1 MGNPRNDDFLFDRNE
16 NKTMSMVRIA
26 FSFDYQNFVKRIAS
40 AFEELQKGRISEL
53 RCLAKEIAGN
63 HPAVWSV
70 LDAYYI
76 FPNSDDFEETEDV
89 VSDEKIFRWVMM
101 IMAKYCFDI
110 DGPVT
115 PKELGGSGIDEEI
128 QSLLT
133 TGRPLSSV
141 LTPIKRT
148 PSLNEITVNL
158 FENMDNFYVGWLSV
172 EEIKDINGRITVDL
186 RLEHPPEYKKTIKM
200 LQAAI
205 NTNTGLILGI
215 SL

>member
-1 MGNPRNDDFLFDRNE
+1 MA
-16 NKTMSMVRIA
+16 RIA

-63 HPAVWSV
+63 HPAVWSI

-76 FPNSDDFEETEDV
+76 FPNSDDFEETEDI

-101 IMAKYCFDI
+101 IMAEYCSDI
-110 DGPVT
+110 DNPVT
-115 PKELGGSGIDEEI
+115 PKEIGKTGIDEEA

-133 TGRPLSSV
+133 RGRPLSSI
-141 LTPIKRT
+141 LMTKNQHR
-148 PSLNEITVNL
+148 SLNEVTARL
-158 FENMDNFYVGWLSV
+158 FENMDNFYAGWLSV
-172 EEIKDINGRITVDL
+172 EEIEKIRS
-186 RLEHPPEYKKTIKM
+186 RLTADKHPGHLPEYEKVIKV

-205 NTNTGLILGI
+205 DTNTGLILGI

>member
-1 MGNPRNDDFLFDRNE
+1 
-16 NKTMSMVRIA
+16 MVRIA

-53 RCLAKEIAGN
+53 RCLAKEIAGD
-63 HPAVWSV
+63 HPAILSI

-76 FPNSDDFEETEDV
+76 FPNSDDFEETGDI
-89 VSDEKIFRWVMM
+89 VSDEKIFRWVM
-101 IMAKYCFDI
+101 IVIAEYCFDI
-110 DGPVT
+110 DNPVT
-115 PKELGGSGIDEEI
+115 PKEMGKTGIDEET

-133 TGRPLSSV
+133 RGRSLSSV
-141 LTPIKRT
+141 LITKNQP
-148 PSLNEITVNL
+148 PSLNEITARL

-172 EEIKDINGRITVDL
+172 EEIEKIRS
-186 RLEHPPEYKKTIKM
+186 RLTADKRPGHLPEYKKIKKM

-205 NTNTGLILGI
+205 DANNGLILGI